1 MDILFIIGF
10 GFLMPAIAAKS
21 LRAKLILFLN
31 AFLIMQKFLDITEA
45 LIKNDQLGNAGA
57 GIDFLTVLLIPSFI
71 TVSLVYFGYGVV
83 KIIRRRN
90 DYLAFLKTKKHDFS
104 LMHHFRGPLDKEEVT
119 ALILSWPSIIMA
131 IVIFVDTLGSLL
143 T

>member
-1 MDILFIIGF
+1 MDILFIIGL
-10 GFLMPAIAAKS
+10 GFLRPAIAAKS

-45 LIKNDQLGNAGA
+45 LIKNDQLGNASVGV
-57 GIDFLTVLLIPSFI
+57 DFLTVLLIPSFI
-71 TVSLVYFGYGVV
+71 TVSLIYFGYGVI

-90 DYLAFLKTKKHDFS
+90 DYINFLKTKKHDFRV
-104 LMHHFRGPLDKEEVT
+104 MHHFRGPFDREEVT

-131 IVIFVDTLGSLL
+131 LIIFVNTLGALL
-143 T
+143 S